1 MKVAIQPMIKRT
13 VERTSEIEATIQFPP
28 TKMAELG
35 HVPPGFSV
43 ANISQRVAVLDRR
56 DDIIDPH
63 VVRMTSNVL
72 LNGLRTLTCKVHVQP
87 SYLEKTGSIL
97 TWV

>member
-1 MKVAIQPMIKRT
+1 MKAAIQPMIKRT

-28 TKMAELG
+28 TKMAKLG
-35 HVPPGFSV
+35 HMPPGFAV
-43 ANISQRVAVLDRR
+43 AKNISQRVAVLDRR
-56 DDIIDPH
+56 DDIIDPR

-87 SYLEKTGSIL
+87 SYLEKT
-97 TWV
+97 